1 MDQPK
6 FSIGPYELFSSIIA
20 GVPLLLAVVLIYRPI
35 SGLRDLI
42 PTIKDSSTI
51 PVAVT
56 FILTVY
62 ILGGLSSFATWR
74 YFLLLC
80 RVFKMDY
87 SYLGTTILKK
97 MAKINPDLDKVKI
110 ESLEFVDRLTALLL
124 KKVGHIERLSHLD
137 ARLMPYLRLYA
148 LPTALVAESY
158 LALHIMYRG
167 LSFGFL
173 ILALA
178 LMLNILRT
186 PSISFEQIMLPLISL
201 VLCLSAFR
209 RAVSFRRWRYRE
221 ILISFYHLAGGEQ
234 QSQNNCTKGSP
245 EAVSQK
251 NLERI

>member
-1 MDQPK
+1 MMDQPK

-42 PTIKDSSTI
+42 PTIRDSSTI

-62 ILGGLSSFATWR
+62 ILGGLS
-74 YFLLLC
+74 
-80 RVFKMDY
+80 
-87 SYLGTTILKK
+87 
-97 MAKINPDLDKVKI
+97 
-110 ESLEFVDRLTALLL
+110 
-124 KKVGHIERLSHLD
+124 
-137 ARLMPYLRLYA
+137 
-148 LPTALVAESY
+148 
-158 LALHIMYRG
+158 
-167 LSFGFL
+167 
-173 ILALA
+173 
-178 LMLNILRT
+178 
-186 PSISFEQIMLPLISL
+186 SFEQIMLPLISL

-234 QSQNNCTKGSP
+234 QSQNNCTNGSP

>member
-42 PTIKDSSTI
+42 PTIRDSSTI

-62 ILGGLSSFATWR
+62 ILGGLS
-74 YFLLLC
+74 
-80 RVFKMDY
+80 
-87 SYLGTTILKK
+87 
-97 MAKINPDLDKVKI
+97 
-110 ESLEFVDRLTALLL
+110 
-124 KKVGHIERLSHLD
+124 
-137 ARLMPYLRLYA
+137 
-148 LPTALVAESY
+148 
-158 LALHIMYRG
+158 
-167 LSFGFL
+167 
-173 ILALA
+173 
-178 LMLNILRT
+178 
-186 PSISFEQIMLPLISL
+186 SFEQIMLPLISL

-234 QSQNNCTKGSP
+234 QSQNNCAKGPP

-251 NLERI
+251 HLDRI